1 MWGMSPKAQILPTT
15 GFRKEPNGP
24 CHLLQARTSVTL
36 KPLPSHNARN
46 VLFQEQ
52 KTAACIQT
60 WIHVGGGR
68 GSNGPFPQPKPKP
81 GLPHFSNGQRQGHH
95 NRGLGHR
102 SREVGTGTDPR
113 GRGEGRG
120 CPLRSERGARLRT
133 DWLPQNSPLSPP
145 QDAMIRCPLGEKCV
159 IRALRLRHPLSLT
172 AILDPSLRRG
182 HPCFWLEII
191 LKMPNL
197 SKHRTSSLVQA
208 TLFWCQ
214 PPPSHSKICEDANGQ
229 KEH

>member
-1 MWGMSPKAQILPTT
+1 MDPAIYCKLELALPSNPFLLTMLGMFC
-15 GFRKEPNGP
+15 FRN
-24 CHLLQARTSVTL
+24 R
-36 KPLPSHNARN
+36 KPLLVFKLGSM
-46 VLFQEQ
+46 L
-52 KTAACIQT
+52 
-60 WIHVGGGR
+60 GGG
-68 GSNGPFPQPKPKP
+68 GLNGPFPQPKPKP